1 MKIKVL
7 LVDDHAVVLRG
18 LQFFLTMQPDI
29 DIVGEAMTGT
39 DAIRMVEALRP
50 DVVLMDLM
58 LPQMNG
64 IEATRHI
71 RRHHPAT
78 KVLVLTSFVDKDYV
92 VPAVQAGANGY
103 VMKDIMPNELVQAII
118 DVHRGQAK
126 LHPNV
131 TEQLM
136 SHLSAQQDE
145 ALEEDGDPPLELLTS
160 REVEVLRQI
169 ARGRSNKEIAAVFN
183 IKEKTVKTHVSNLLS
198 KLGMNA
204 RTQAAV
210 YAVKRGL
217 AE

>member
-18 LQFFLTMQPDI
+18 LQFFLKMQPDI

-39 DAIRMVEALRP
+39 AAIRMVETLQP

-71 RRHHPAT
+71 RRHHPDT

-118 DVHRGQAK
+118 DVHRGQVK

-136 SHLSAQQDE
+136 SHLSAQPDE
-145 ALEEDGDPPLELLTS
+145 APEDGDPPLELLTS

-169 ARGRSNKEIAAVFN
+169 ARGRTNKEIAAHFN
-183 IKEKTVKTHVSNLLS
+183 IKEKTVKTHVSNLLG

>member
-1 MKIKVL
+1 MRSCC
-7 LVDDHAVVLRG
+7 AG
-18 LQFFLTMQPDI
+18 FTFFLKMQPDI

-71 RRHHPAT
+71 RRHHPDT

-118 DVHRGQAK
+118 DVHRGQVK

-145 ALEEDGDPPLELLTS
+145 APKDGEPPLELLTS

-169 ARGRSNKEIAAVFN
+169 ARGRTNKEIAAAFH
-183 IKEKTVKTHVSNLLS
+183 IKEKTVKTHVSNLLN

>member
-18 LQFFLTMQPDI
+18 LQFFLKMQPDI

-39 DAIRMVEALRP
+39 DAIRMVETLQP

-71 RRHHPAT
+71 RRHHPDT

-118 DVHRGQAK
+118 DVHRGQVK

-136 SHLSAQQDE
+136 SHLSAQPNE
-145 ALEEDGDPPLELLTS
+145 APEDGDPPLELLTS

-169 ARGRSNKEIAAVFN
+169 ARGRTNKEIAARFN
-183 IKEKTVKTHVSNLLS
+183 IKEKTVKTHVSNLLG

>member
-18 LQFFLTMQPDI
+18 LHFFLKMQPDI

-39 DAIRMVEALRP
+39 DALRMAEALRP

-58 LPQMNG
+58 LPQLNG

-71 RRHHPAT
+71 RRHHPDT
-78 KVLVLTSFVDKDYV
+78 KVLVLTSFADKDYV
-92 VPAVQAGANGY
+92 VPAIQAGANGY

-126 LHPNV
+126 LHPIV

-136 SHLSAQQDE
+136 SHLSAQQDD
-145 ALEEDGDPPLELLTS
+145 APEDGVPPLERLTS

-169 ARGRSNKEIAAVFN
+169 ARGRSNKEIAAAFN
-183 IKEKTVKTHVSNLLS
+183 IKEKTVKTHVSNLLN

-210 YAVKRGL
+210 YAVKQGL